1 MESNTPIINAKIA
14 LKSENVELAFSILR
28 QYLLE
33 NRNDPDG
40 WILMAQVAKE
50 PQQIVDCLER
60 VVTLRPDIIGL
71 RERLEKV
78 KAGPLRYYSQ
88 IFEVARGYGQ
98 WKGKANEFGTY
109 AISYEIKNELN
120 EIEDLLSTT
129 KKQQR
134 HLQKL
139 QRLMDHD
146 EKAFEVLLPDKNSPT
161 FDSEWNLCVLTSTL
175 ILTIMISQ
183 ALEQYEKLVL
193 DLEIRLEK
201 KMKEGKA
208 AISSNMRLP
217 IPDDVKIF
225 VWKRDQGKCVKCS
238 SQNNLEFDH
247 IIPVSK
253 GGSNTAR
260 NIQLL
265 CESCNRKK
273 SKNIV

>member
-146 EKAFEVLLPDKNSPT
+146 EKAFEALLPDKNSPT
-161 FDSEWNLCVLTSTL
+161 FDGEWNLCVLTSTL

-208 AISSNMRLP
+208 ANSSNMRLP

-247 IIPVSK
+247 IIRH
-253 GGSNTAR
+253 GSET
-260 NIQLL
+260 
-265 CESCNRKK
+265 
-273 SKNIV
+273 